1 MNSSRRNAIILIL
14 VLLIGGLAYLWPKL
28 SFNVRD
34 LRFPDIVKSP
44 DVNTK
49 YAVGTPFTL
58 SLNDDK
64 LSKADSIV
72 IYLDNIRIKGLV
84 GEYKID
90 IETKD
95 LNLGYH
101 KLGIVVHRSKTK
113 EVEVPFVVVSDKAP
127 VPMTFTKINTK
138 PHEKKSYTQ
147 GFEIFNGI
155 LYESGGQ
162 IGESLIRKVNL
173 KTGDVL
179 KSVDVDKSLFAE
191 GMTILNDKIYQLTW
205 KDGVCLIYDMELN
218 LLKKTTFRSSNGE
231 GWGLCN
237 DGKSLIVSDGSNK
250 LTFLNPES
258 LSIEKTLTVYAG
270 DQEVAYLNELEYVDG
285 HIYAN
290 VYTTNQIAK
299 IDATNGKV
307 LAVSDL
313 KDIVNEN
320 TDGEVL
326 NGIAYSPV
334 TKTFFITG
342 KYWKNMYEV
351 RFN

>member
-14 VLLIGGLAYLWPKL
+14 VLLIGGLAYMWPRL
-28 SFNVRD
+28 SFNEKD

-44 DVNTK
+44 DVNAK
-49 YAVGTPFTL
+49 FAVGTPFTL
-58 SLNDDK
+58 MLNDDK

-72 IYLDNIRIKGLV
+72 IYLDNNRIKGLV
-84 GEYKID
+84 DEYKIEV
-90 IETKD
+90 ETKD
-95 LNLGYH
+95 LPLGHH
-101 KLGIVVHRSKTK
+101 KIGIKVYRKKSK
-113 EVEVPFVVVSDKAP
+113 EVELPFIVVSDISP
-127 VPMTFTKINTK
+127 MPMTYTKTATK
-138 PHEKKSYTQ
+138 PHDKKAYTQ
-147 GFEIFNGI
+147 GFEIFSGV

-162 IGESLIRKVNL
+162 KGESLVRKVNL
-173 KTGDVL
+173 QTGQVI

-191 GMTILNDKIYQLTW
+191 GLTILNDKIYQLTW
-205 KDGVCLIYDMELN
+205 QDGLCLIYDLELN
-218 LLKKTTFRSSNGE
+218 LLKKTSFRSSNGE

-250 LTFLNPES
+250 LTYLNPET
-258 LSIEKTLTVYAG
+258 LGIEKTLSVYAG

-285 HIYAN
+285 FIYAN
-290 VYTTNQIAK
+290 IYTTNQIAK
-299 IDATNGKV
+299 IDAANGKV

-326 NGIAYSPV
+326 NGIAFSPV

-351 RFN
+351 KFN